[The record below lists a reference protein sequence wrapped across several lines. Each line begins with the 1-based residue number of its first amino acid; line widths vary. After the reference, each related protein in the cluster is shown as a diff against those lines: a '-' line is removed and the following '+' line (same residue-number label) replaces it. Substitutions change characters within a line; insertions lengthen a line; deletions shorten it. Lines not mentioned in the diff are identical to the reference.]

1 MRVSEF
7 CGLTK
12 GDLDFGNRRI
22 RVDHQLVRERG
33 GKYYVEK
40 TKTECGCRFIPMT
53 EEVYQG
59 LKNILAHRKQLK
71 TEMIVDGYSG
81 FIMLDKNGNPKVALH
96 IENEMRWAMKKYKK
110 LHPDSPLP
118 HITPHVF
125 RHTFCTNYANDGMDI
140 KNLQY
145 LMGHSDAG
153 VTLNVYTHASYAHAA
168 EQMAE
173 ISQFRHSPEAKKDR
187 GFAVG

>member
-1 MRVSEF
+1 ME
-7 CGLTK
+7 
-12 GDLDFGNRRI
+12 D
-22 RVDHQLVRERG
+22 
-33 GKYYVEK
+33 
-40 TKTECGCRFIPMT
+40 TKTACGCRFLPMT
-53 EEVYQG
+53 ESVYDS
-59 LKNILAHRKQLK
+59 LKRILANRPKVK
-71 TEMIVDGYSG
+71 SEPMVDEHTG

-110 LHPDSPLP
+110 LHPDKPLP

-125 RHTFCTNYANDGMDI
+125 RHTFCTNYANSGMDI

-168 EQMAE
+168 EPVSYTHLDVYKRQPYYC
-173 ISQFRHSPEAKKDR
+173 I
-187 GFAVG
+187 